1 MSVKRKISVRKI
13 LQALLTLVLT
23 GVCIAAVLSATKLQ
37 SARKLNDV
45 NIQINNSDYG
55 FVTKADVATML
66 LKDRNVQLKNTKL
79 SSINVKQMEQVIKES
94 DWVEDAQ
101 VYIDNKHNLH
111 ALVTQRIPVVRIF
124 EKNGDSYYLDR
135 KMEALPLSTKYNYYT
150 TVVTNVP
157 NLRDTANA
165 GVKAQI
171 MAITRFI
178 KADTFWNAQVSQLIV
193 RDDLT
198 FEIVPVLGDHKIIMG
213 DTTDMKLKF
222 DNLFAFYTKVLNE
235 VGWDKYQV
243 LDLSYKGQL
252 VASPSLNW
260 KMPVDKVINRINWVN
275 SILGDGTKTLTA
287 PKPARQVQLAVAKEN
302 VATATVTKPETVIA
316 PKPVTA
322 PLPAPAKKDIVAKP
336 ATKPASAKPLTVAKK
351 EVVVKPAAK
360 PATVK
365 PSVTVKKEVA
375 KKPAPKPVVKKEK
388 VVKKAAKLVA
398 KKKNKSEAKAEETE
412 QVKEDK
418 KPKYIYNGQ

>member
-13 LQALLTLVLT
+13 LQALLTLMLT

-124 EKNGDSYYLDR
+124 EKSGDSYYLDR

-171 MAITRFI
+171 MAMTRFI

-198 FEIVPVLGDHKIIMG
+198 FEIVPVLGDHRIIMG

-275 SILGDGTKTLTA
+275 SILGDGTKTLSA
-287 PKPARQVQLAVAKEN
+287 PNPAKQVQLAVAKEN
-302 VATATVTKPETVIA
+302 ITTATTTAPVVATNPESAPVPSPAKKEVVTKP
-316 PKPVTA
+316 
-322 PLPAPAKKDIVAKP
+322 AK
-336 ATKPASAKPLTVAKK
+336 ATTPTVAKK
-351 EVVVKPAAK
+351 EVVKKASEKPA
-360 PATVK
+360 
-365 PSVTVKKEVA
+365 VKKETVVKKVA
-375 KKPAPKPVVKKEK
+375 AKPVVKKEK
-388 VVKKAAKLVA
+388 VVKKVA
-398 KKKNKSEAKAEETE
+398 KPVAEKKKKPETKAEETE

>member
-37 SARKLNDV
+37 SARKLNEV

-135 KMEALPLSTKYNYYT
+135 KMEALPLSAKYNYYT

-157 NLRDTANA
+157 NLRDSANA
-165 GVKAQI
+165 EVKAQI
-171 MAITRFI
+171 MAMTRFI

-193 RDDLT
+193 NDDLT

-287 PKPARQVQLAVAKEN
+287 PKLAKEVQLAVPKEN
-302 VATATVTKPETVIA
+302 VTITVAKPETVA
-316 PKPVTA
+316 TVKPVSA
-322 PLPAPAKKDIVAKP
+322 PVAAPAKKDIVAKP
-336 ATKPASAKPLTVAKK
+336 TTKPASAKPLAVAKK

-365 PSVTVKKEVA
+365 PSAAVKKEVT
-375 KKPAPKPVVKKEK
+375 KKPASKPFVKKEKAVKKAAKPVVKK
-388 VVKKAAKLVA
+388 KKQ
-398 KKKNKSEAKAEETE
+398 SEAKAEKTE